1 MISDIIA
8 LCAMPDPDVSVR
20 YHTNGRM
27 LPIWGVV
34 IVEFCFAYY
43 LECLVGS
50 PMSFKM
56 ACTMFDPKNNH
67 PMIFETAIISCT
79 VLTRLFQSILGLSR
93 EK

>member
-1 MISDIIA
+1 MEITGA
-8 LCAMPDPDVSVR
+8 GSVIGAIKAQGGV
-20 YHTNGRM
+20 YMFGRM

-34 IVEFCFAYY
+34 IVEFCFAYS
-43 LECLVGS
+43 LESLVGS

-56 ACTMFDPKNNH
+56 ACRMFAPKNNH